1 MASAKQCDRCGEF
14 YTERERNPFD
24 DLADAMA
31 SIVTPKTVLS
41 NIAVIEK
48 FLDLCPR
55 CSRSLRK
62 WVTNAGA
69 DESRKEEEEDGK

>member
-14 YTERERNPFD
+14 YTERERNLFD

-31 SIVTPKTVLS
+31 SIVTPKTVMS

-62 WVTNAGA
+62 WATNIVPT
-69 DESRKEEEEDGK
+69 ESGKEEAEDGK